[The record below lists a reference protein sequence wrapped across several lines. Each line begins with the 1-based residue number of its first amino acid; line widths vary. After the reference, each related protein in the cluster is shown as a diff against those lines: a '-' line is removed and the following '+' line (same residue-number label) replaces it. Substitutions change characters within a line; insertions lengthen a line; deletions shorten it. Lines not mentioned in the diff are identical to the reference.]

1 MYLHGLPGIMGGLA
15 ALFVVHGLNPGVQ
28 LAGIG
33 LMIVIALASG
43 YIVGKILSLF
53 GRRAEPYLDSE
64 EFLDVEA

>member
-1 MYLHGLPGIMGGLA
+1 MKRASLVLA
-15 ALFVVHGLNPGVQ
+15 ALFVVHGPNPVAQ
-28 LAGIG
+28 LTEIG

-64 EFLDVEA
+64 EFLDAEA